1 MSNCPVVPAV
11 IPSSAQEV
19 LEFADKLSFS
29 PEYHLDL
36 IDGQFVPKT
45 SWPYQPAGEAAEV
58 GYRLDSFTLEVDLMV
73 ADPIR
78 AAREW
83 IQAGADML
91 VFHIET
97 VPLQTFEQFASVTDV
112 SIGVSCHGATPLEDL
127 LEYLPHADYVQL
139 MGIAEIG
146 AQGQPFDE
154 AVLEKI
160 QALKVAHPDV
170 SITIDGS
177 VNESTIKRLRDAGA
191 DRFIAGSA
199 IVLQSDPQAA
209 HAALS
214 ALING

>member
-1 MSNCPVVPAV
+1 MSNCPIVPAV
-11 IPSSAQEV
+11 IPASAQEV
-19 LEFADKLSFS
+19 LQFADTLAFS

-36 IDGQFVPKT
+36 IDGQFVTKT
-45 SWPYQPAGEAAEV
+45 SWPYEPTGEAKEV
-58 GYRLDSFTLEVDLMV
+58 QYRLDSFTLEVDLMV

-83 IQAGADML
+83 IEAGADML

-97 VPLQTFEQFASVTDV
+97 VPLQTFERFAAETDI
-112 SIGVSCHGATPLEDL
+112 SLGVSCHGATTIEQL
-127 LEYLPHADYVQL
+127 LEYVPHADYVQL

-154 AVLEKI
+154 AVLQKI
-160 QALKVAHPDV
+160 QAVKLVHPDI

-177 VNESTIKRLRDAGA
+177 VNEHTLKRLRSAGA

-199 IVLQSDPQAA
+199 IVLQPDPQAA
-209 HAALS
+209 HEALS